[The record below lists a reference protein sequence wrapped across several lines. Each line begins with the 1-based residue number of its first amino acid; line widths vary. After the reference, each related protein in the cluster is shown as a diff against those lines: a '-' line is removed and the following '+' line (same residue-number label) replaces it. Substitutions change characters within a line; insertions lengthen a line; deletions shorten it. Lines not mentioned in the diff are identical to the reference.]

1 MPGPNA
7 SERLAAAEEHP
18 GGAQP
23 EDFHASSAMVRAE
36 ADDLDATLGAL
47 VTRLQSVPGL
57 EVKVSPR
64 PGMLRKLI
72 GDLPYIHEL
81 GTKSAH
87 VHEVVVTLG
96 QSIYWLHA
104 THGAITC
111 GRANQ
116 AGAQGPQDEP
126 MPFRQWATELFDD
139 IAQRNLVNHD
149 AMAALRRLVEQD
161 RL

>member
-1 MPGPNA
+1 MPSPNA
-7 SERLAAAEEHP
+7 SERLAASDEHP
-18 GGAQP
+18 GGAQAA
-23 EDFHASSAMVRAE
+23 DFHASSAMVRAE
-36 ADDLDATLGAL
+36 ASDLDATLNAL

-72 GDLPYIHEL
+72 GDVPYIGEL

-87 VHEVVVTLG
+87 VHEVVVSLG
-96 QSIYWLHA
+96 QSNYWLHA

-111 GRANQ
+111 GRANR
-116 AGAQGPQDEP
+116 AGGHGPQEEL
-126 MPFRQWATELFDD
+126 PFTQWATELFDD
-139 IAQRNLVNHD
+139 IAQHNLVNHD

>member
-7 SERLAAAEEHP
+7 SERLATADEHA
-18 GGAQP
+18 GGTPA

-36 ADDLDATLGAL
+36 ASDLDATLAAL

-57 EVKVSPR
+57 DVKVSPR

-87 VHEVVVTLG
+87 VHEVIVSLG
-96 QSIYWLHA
+96 TTSYWLHA

-111 GRANQ
+111 GR
-116 AGAQGPQDEP
+116 GDRESGQGPQEEL
-126 MPFRQWATELFDD
+126 PFTQWATALFDD
-139 IAQRNLVNHD
+139 IAQHNLVNHD

>member
-1 MPGPNA
+1 M
-7 SERLAAAEEHP
+7 AAADEHP
-18 GGAQP
+18 NGAQA

-36 ADDLDATLGAL
+36 ASDLDATLSAL

-57 EVKVSPR
+57 DVKVSPR

-81 GTKSAH
+81 GTRSAH
-87 VHEVVVTLG
+87 VHEVVVSLG
-96 QSIYWLHA
+96 QTSYWLHA
-104 THGAITC
+104 TQGAITC
-111 GRANQ
+111 GRTNS
-116 AGAQGPQDEP
+116 AGRQGQGEEL
-126 MPFRQWATELFDD
+126 PFTQWATALFDD
-139 IAQRNLVNHD
+139 IAQHNLVNHD